1 MKVRRDKM
9 SNTDIIRR
17 FFDAWEAKSLDGILK
32 LMTPD
37 ARWLNVGLPES
48 VGQDAIRKAI
58 APLLATASSVEV
70 KVRHIAETSDGAV
83 LTERSDTFDNSGKT
97 MSVDVMG
104 VFELKDG
111 KIHVWREYFDTRALA
126 PAS

>member
-1 MKVRRDKM
+1 MMKVRRDKM

-58 APLLATASSVEV
+58 PPSWPPPAPSKSRSATSPRPV
-70 KVRHIAETSDGAV
+70 T
-83 LTERSDTFDNSGKT
+83 
-97 MSVDVMG
+97 
-104 VFELKDG
+104 
-111 KIHVWREYFDTRALA
+111 A
-126 PAS
+126 PC